1 MIVVLEGQ
9 DEFRI
14 SERISEFRLTV
25 TPPEMRDINTTTLN
39 GNLINIGELFAS
51 VSTVPFMA
59 DKRLVI
65 VEGLL
70 NKLGSP
76 EKKGSS
82 ENNVNEWADFPVL
95 FGGMPE
101 TGTLLI
107 VEKTS
112 LPANKIVSQILKLS
126 KVEKFPSLR
135 YRELIDWINVRCS
148 LLSVEMESQ
157 AIALLADSV
166 GNELRLIDSEI
177 KKMKTYSN
185 GNLITTSDVRLM
197 VPYVRQQNVFRVV
210 DAVIDGRTR
219 DALSASASL
228 INLGESPSA
237 IARMIER
244 QIRFLFN
251 AKYLINR
258 KVPLSDIGKQM
269 NLSGY
274 PLKKTLEM
282 EKKIS
287 QARIMDMHDKLLESN
302 IRVREG
308 RLTEQE
314 SFDLLIAELR

>member
-14 SERISEFRLTV
+14 SERISEFKLTV
-25 TPPEMRDINTTTLN
+25 TPVEMREFNTTVLD
-39 GNLINIGELFAS
+39 GNLITIGELLAA

-76 EKKGSS
+76 RKRGASGD
-82 ENNVNEWADFPVL
+82 NLIEWSDFPDL
-95 FGGMPE
+95 FSGMPE
-101 TGTLLI
+101 TATLLI
-107 VEKTS
+107 VEKTP
-112 LPANKIVSQILKLS
+112 LPSSKVVLQILKQS

-135 YRELIDWINVRCS
+135 YRELIDWINARCS
-148 LLSVEMESQ
+148 ILAVEMESQ

-166 GNELRLIDSEI
+166 GNELRLIDSEL
-177 KKMKTYSN
+177 KKLETYSR
-185 GNLITTSDVRLM
+185 GNLITISDVRLM

-210 DAVIDGRTR
+210 DAVIEGRTR
-219 DALSASASL
+219 DALSASSTL
-228 INLGESPSA
+228 ISLGESPSA
-237 IARMIER
+237 IVRMIER
-244 QIRFLFN
+244 QIRFLFST
-251 AKYLINR
+251 KYLISR
-258 KVPLSDIGKQM
+258 KVPTSDIGKQI

-274 PLKKTLEM
+274 PLRKTLEM

-287 QARIMDMHDKLLESN
+287 QTRILDMHDKLLESN
-302 IRVREG
+302 LRVREG